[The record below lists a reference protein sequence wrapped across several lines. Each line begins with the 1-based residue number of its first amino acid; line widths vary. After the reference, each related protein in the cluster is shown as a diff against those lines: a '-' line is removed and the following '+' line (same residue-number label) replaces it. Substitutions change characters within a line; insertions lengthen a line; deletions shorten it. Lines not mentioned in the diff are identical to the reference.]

1 MHYYRRGQQSSER
14 KSPGD
19 NVFTLEFITRYHIR
33 VYVSTST
40 SLRATPSTIYSFF
53 FTPSVEFTG
62 NHILTARW
70 LIINWNLNNKLPEE
84 YITGRRLTR
93 RFFSARLYRLTLCVS
108 ESLLPI
114 LSLFTLSYFS
124 PSPKL
129 ATDIVATS
137 SPPPRRH
144 SIFHYLFNRV
154 QRYSLGG
161 PIVTSS
167 SRKTTWRLHV
177 QYSTA
182 DALLLIQHDSTCFG
196 ARNNKYR
203 CWQRKNV
210 GKCPAVSRT
219 LSSYIYIL
227 EKTQQKIK
235 PAIHH
240 TSAAIFPYFQ
250 QGRRVY

>member
-1 MHYYRRGQQSSER
+1 MADNQLKSKQQTSRGIYN
-14 KSPGD
+14 GA
-19 NVFTLEFITRYHIR
+19 
-33 VYVSTST
+33 STDT
-40 SLRATPSTIYSFF
+40 SLLFDST
-53 FTPSVEFTG
+53 V
-62 NHILTARW
+62 
-70 LIINWNLNNKLPEE
+70 
-84 YITGRRLTR
+84 
-93 RFFSARLYRLTLCVS
+93 LYRLTLCVS
-108 ESLLPI
+108 ESLLPT
-114 LSLFTLSYFS
+114 LFTLSYFS

-182 DALLLIQHDSTCFG
+182 DVLLLIQHVSTCFG

-203 CWQRKNV
+203 CWQRKTLANV
-210 GKCPAVSRT
+210 PTCPAHFPA
-219 LSSYIYIL
+219 IFIL
-227 EKTQQKIK
+227 DKTQQKIK